1 MIMEILGLIG
11 TWLGAISTL
20 VGLYIAYKQLIQPT
34 IAKIKIGGFVT
45 QKLNPPQPPIFHI
58 RFFNNYI
65 KTVFIENIG
74 YSIDNIFVAFP
85 SKDTK
90 IKIIGKEGNFD
101 FPYALDNKS
110 FLDVSIEYNL
120 LKKSVKSILREYNKN
135 ANSKIR
141 FAYTDCYNQNHY
153 TNSTSVKK
161 FFEMYDKIYDQ

>member
-110 FLDVSIEYNL
+110 
-120 LKKSVKSILREYNKN
+120 VKSILREYNKN

-153 TNSTSVKK
+153 TNSTSVKN